1 MCQVARTH
9 VWVFGGSRLNG
20 NMILNSVER
29 LAIRAIPNGVL
40 FKSDDLWE
48 TIDFPKT
55 YLLPSLLNAKMLQ
68 VSN

>member
-9 VWVFGGSRLNG
+9 VWVFGGSRENG
-20 NMILNSVER
+20 NKILNSVER
-29 LAIRAIPNGVL
+29 LAIRAHGVL